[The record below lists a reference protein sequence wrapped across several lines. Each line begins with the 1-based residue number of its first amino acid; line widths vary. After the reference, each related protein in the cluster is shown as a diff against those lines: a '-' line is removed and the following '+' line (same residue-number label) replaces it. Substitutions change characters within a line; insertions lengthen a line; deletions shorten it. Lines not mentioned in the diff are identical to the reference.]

1 MEEINKRLVEVDCI
15 LKKLDDE
22 YINKIPQEVWDF
34 ITENKDENYVF
45 KYDDNK
51 TLAEQN
57 LSIDTISI
65 LTYINMEYLLEE
77 EAKRELLDLLKNDEI
92 TAEQKKRK
100 KYNPD
105 DLFKKQISL
114 DNRNTAK
121 DLSITEVK
129 ESVFN
134 KLKNKIK
141 KFLKILLS

>member
-77 EAKRELLDLLKNDEI
+77 EAKRKLLDLLKNDEI

-105 DLFKKQISL
+105 DLFNNRKAMQKEQVSL
-114 DNRNTAK
+114 V
-121 DLSITEVK
+121 EVK
-129 ESVFN
+129 IEKWYE
-134 KLKNKIK
+134 KLFLFFKNMFRK
-141 KFLKILLS
+141 

>member
-105 DLFKKQISL
+105 DLFNNRKAMQKEQVSL
-114 DNRNTAK
+114 V
-121 DLSITEVK
+121 EVK
-129 ESVFN
+129 IEKWYEKLFSF
-134 KLKNKIK
+134 LKNMFRK
-141 KFLKILLS
+141 